1 MLSILKDMDPRGKVV
16 NVAFAVSGAF
26 VFGGHLGFV
35 AGINKEVVFAMIVG
49 KLVSGVSAVILA
61 VVATR
66 KSGV

>member
-1 MLSILKDMDPRGKVV
+1 MAQSV
-16 NVAFAVSGAF
+16 NCRRTASRWVGGAF

-49 KLVSGVSAVILA
+49 KLVSGFSAVILA

-66 KSGV
+66 KSVV